1 MLNTCENTP
10 SAAAPPTGAA
20 ISATWLDILLVAG
33 SERRDINLSSMPGEI
48 SVARIGSAGA

>member
-1 MLNTCENTP
+1 VLNTCENTP